1 MNTKKLYVVTLSIV
15 AIMIAFVMGFTFMPL
30 EVFAEEAGEIYY
42 NSEIRP
48 SLFSARNE
56 TLSYTR
62 KEVLIDTTMSPK
74 TPNYYDADS
83 VLKNG
88 CAAVAGGIIVG
99 YYDIT
104 LENIIP
110 NFSSFLKRGGN
121 IVYKPIDSNIQ
132 NLMNDLYF
140 RMKVNTTG
148 AGATEEQFKNGLNEY
163 VVDKGYNITYRG
175 YGQGSKIDYDA
186 IANSFKNG
194 KPVALFITMSNLVTN
209 LEIGDTNLTMTTT
222 EYNANHILIANGIK
236 KVRYFN
242 GSNVIRT
249 DTYLSVSSGLEHFPT
264 GYIWLEG
271 TTAVNDIVGVE
282 IY

>member
-15 AIMIAFVMGFTFMPL
+15 VIMIAFVIGFAFMPL
-30 EVFAEEAGEIYY
+30 EVSAEEAGEIYY

-56 TLSYTR
+56 TLNYTR

-110 NFSSFLKRGGN
+110 NYASFIKRGGN

-175 YGQGSKIDYDA
+175 YGQGSSIDYNA

-236 KVRYFN
+236 KVRYYN
-242 GSNVIRT
+242 GNNVIRT
-249 DTYLSVSSGLEHFPT
+249 DTYLSVSSGIRQFNS
-264 GYIWLEG
+264 GYIWLED
-271 TTAVNDIVGVE
+271 TIVNDVVGVE